1 MRSMSWTKNL
11 NGMPI
16 GIWTRIKNNS
26 WAEEIISWKFI
37 SFFYFQ
43 EPWRNRFAAWR
54 RWRFS
59 QLTLIRRAKLWL
71 TTKLSARNGT
81 ATFAKPLLCL
91 RCSLS
96 IVLCPSIV
104 CRFGYDAIDAIM
116 TQFNLAYKMP
126 LLPFVR
132 LVLLVVYQLIVLSL
146 LLQFLL
152 KRHLMSDSRCWWVFP
167 SLLWTK

>member
-16 GIWTRIKNNS
+16 GIWTWIKNDS
-26 WAEEIISWKFI
+26 WPEEIISWKFI

-43 EPWRNRFAAWR
+43 EPWWNRFAAWR

-96 IVLCPSIV
+96 VVLCPSIV
-104 CRFGYDAIDAIM
+104 AVTWCVGLSRCHCAICAVNVQLFHCLPFWLWRNWRNYDAI
-116 TQFNLAYKMP
+116 QFS
-126 LLPFVR
+126 V
-132 LVLLVVYQLIVLSL
+132 
-146 LLQFLL
+146 
-152 KRHLMSDSRCWWVFP
+152 
-167 SLLWTK
+167 

>member
-1 MRSMSWTKNL
+1 MRSMRWTKNL

-43 EPWRNRFAAWR
+43 EPWWNRFAAWR

-71 TTKLSARNGT
+71 TTKRSARNGT
-81 ATFAKPLLCL
+81 ATFAKPLISL

-96 IVLCPSIV
+96 VVLCPSIV
-104 CRFGYDAIDAIM
+104 CRFGYDAIM
-116 TQFNLAYKMP
+116 TQFNLTYKNAPAPFCP
-126 LLPFVR
+126 LGFISCLSINCFKA
-132 LVLLVVYQLIVLSL
+132 LVAVSL
-146 LLQFLL
+146 ETSFNV
-152 KRHLMSDSRCWWVFP
+152 W
-167 SLLWTK
+167 